1 MHDVTLED
9 DDGGGGGGRSVPGGS
24 SYGGHESA
32 VLRHGSAVLFLSAA
46 SARCLLYCPTNCLHD
61 GLPT

>member
-32 VLRHGSAVLFLSAA
+32 VLRHGSAVFFSFRGQCTLFA
-46 SARCLLYCPTNCLHD
+46 LLPH
-61 GLPT
+61 

>member
-9 DDGGGGGGRSVPGGS
+9 DDGGGGGRSVPGGS

-32 VLRHGSAVLFLSAA
+32 VLRHGSAVFSFCGQCTLFA
-46 SARCLLYCPTNCLHD
+46 LLPH
-61 GLPT
+61 